1 MLTWASNVPRRQ
13 ARREHCASAGH
24 CADRGRLARAR
35 LRVGLVLVA
44 VAVLA
49 TAPEADREED
59 DARDRYDPDNEQE
72 RIGHAAIMPHG
83 AGLRYLTDSLRC
95 AERSSRGQIRAS
107 SRPVSWRDSLKQ
119 LTAPPRASVPLPV
132 STAAHLPPVTRFRDP
147 DLPYEDLIMCER
159 DCMRCT
165 YAATLNC
172 DGNCGVCPRQT
183 YCPCV
188 NPAKVR
194 AKGNR
199 LAEMAE
205 LPMVV
210 SIGRN

>member
-1 MLTWASNVPRRQ
+1 MAMMPTMRRNGSGMVRMMTG
-13 ARREHCASAGH
+13 APD
-24 CADRGRLARAR
+24 DR
-35 LRVGLVLVA
+35 
-44 VAVLA
+44 
-49 TAPEADREED
+49 
-59 DARDRYDPDNEQE
+59 
-72 RIGHAAIMPHG
+72 
-83 AGLRYLTDSLRC
+83 AGLRYLTQPLRC
-95 AERSSRGQIRAS
+95 AKRSSRDPIRA
-107 SRPVSWRDSLKQ
+107 PRDPRHGGFVKQ

-165 YAATLNC
+165 YAATLDC
-172 DGNCGVCPRQT
+172 DGNCGVCPRQS

-199 LAEMAE
+199 LAEVGE
-205 LPMVV
+205 LPMVA
-210 SIGRN
+210 SLGRN